1 MSLLTTAFGR
11 VGWHRMG
18 WQSERH
24 ISLARTGGFW
34 DEVSGRPELCLFLY
48 FTLNNNQKSDPP
60 LVNRKFLKLRLK
72 NLFKI
77 IWLNFQKGTFKFC
90 WFRFIYVVN
99 HTPAKEVAQWS
110 LGHLPLTCQL
120 KRAPWTPHE
129 LISFGTRLSK
139 VPIINGPIKLL
150 FRSSPSEVYNLVA
163 REARV
168 FFTSIVRPA
177 WFSICCLV
185 GVRLDVIQSSD
196 VKAHHGFPS
205 NGLPSMTIAGSTDM
219 FYSWR
224 ADGWRL
230 TADGFFHLWIITM
243 FSI

>member
-1 MSLLTTAFGR
+1 MISEPFTTHMSTEK
-11 VGWHRMG
+11 
-18 WQSERH
+18 S
-24 ISLARTGGFW
+24 
-34 DEVSGRPELCLFLY
+34 
-48 FTLNNNQKSDPP
+48 TLNTSWTH
-60 LVNRKFLKLRLK
+60 KF
-72 NLFKI
+72 
-77 IWLNFQKGTFKFC
+77 W
-90 WFRFIYVVN
+90 
-99 HTPAKEVAQWS
+99 
-110 LGHLPLTCQL
+110 
-120 KRAPWTPHE
+120 
-129 LISFGTRLSK
+129 TRLSK

-168 FFTSIVRPA
+168 FFTSIARPA
-177 WFSICCLV
+177 WFPICCLV

-230 TADGFFHLWIITM
+230 TADGWRLTADGFFHLWIITM